1 MAKFTFNGD
10 QTLIYSDIDGA
21 NLTAVPGQ
29 SYDISAAPDA
39 RWSGFTAPVETPVEA
54 PEAPVETP
62 EAPVEAPQAPVSDS
76 NTPA

>member
-10 QTLIYSDIDGA
+10 ETLIYSDIDGA
-21 NLTAVPGQ
+21 SLTAVPGQ

-39 RWSGFTAPVETPVEA
+39 LWSGFT
-54 PEAPVETP
+54 APVETP

>member
-10 QTLIYSDIDGA
+10 ETLIYSDIDGA
-21 NLTAVPGQ
+21 SLTAVPGEA
-29 SYDISAAPDA
+29 YDISAAPDA
-39 RWSGFTAPVETPVEA
+39 LWSGFTAPEA
-54 PEAPVETP
+54 PVAPVETP

>member
-39 RWSGFTAPVETPVEA
+39 RWSGFTAPVETP
-54 PEAPVETP
+54 EAPVVAP

>member
-10 QTLIYSDIDGA
+10 ETLIYSDIDGA

-39 RWSGFTAPVETPVEA
+39 LWSGFTAPVA
-54 PEAPVETP
+54 P

>member
-10 QTLIYSDIDGA
+10 ETLIYSDIDGA
-21 NLTAVPGQ
+21 SLIAVPGE

-39 RWSGFTAPVETPVEA
+39 LWSGFTAPVETPV
-54 PEAPVETP
+54 APVAP

>member
-10 QTLIYSDIDGA
+10 ETLIYSDIDGA

-39 RWSGFTAPVETPVEA
+39 LWSGFTAPVETPV
-54 PEAPVETP
+54 
-62 EAPVEAPQAPVSDS
+62 APVEAPQAPVSDS

>member
-10 QTLIYSDIDGA
+10 ETLIYSDIDGA
-21 NLTAVPGQ
+21 SLTAIPGQ

-39 RWSGFTAPVETPVEA
+39 LWSGFTAPVETPV
-54 PEAPVETP
+54 
-62 EAPVEAPQAPVSDS
+62 APVEAPQAPVSDS

>member
-10 QTLIYSDIDGA
+10 ETLIYSDIDGA
-21 NLTAVPGQ
+21 SLTAVPGQ

-39 RWSGFTAPVETPVEA
+39 LWSGFTASEAPVAPVEA
-54 PEAPVETP
+54 PV
-62 EAPVEAPQAPVSDS
+62 APVEAPQAPVSDS

>member
-10 QTLIYSDIDGA
+10 ETLIYSDIDGA

-39 RWSGFTAPVETPVEA
+39 RWSGFTAPVEAPSTP
-54 PEAPVETP
+54 T
-62 EAPVEAPQAPVSDS
+62 EAPQAPVSDS

>member
-10 QTLIYSDIDGA
+10 ETLIYSDIDGA
-21 NLTAVPGQ
+21 SLTAVPGE

-39 RWSGFTAPVETPVEA
+39 LWSGFTAPK
-54 PEAPVETP
+54 APVAP

>member
-10 QTLIYSDIDGA
+10 ETLIYSDIDGA
-21 NLTAVPGQ
+21 SLTAVPGQ

-39 RWSGFTAPVETPVEA
+39 LWSGFTAPVETPV
-54 PEAPVETP
+54 
-62 EAPVEAPQAPVSDS
+62 APVEAPQAPVSDS

>member
-10 QTLIYSDIDGA
+10 ETLIYSDIDGA
-21 NLTAVPGQ
+21 SLTAVPGE

-39 RWSGFTAPVETPVEA
+39 LWSGFTAPVETPV
-54 PEAPVETP
+54 
-62 EAPVEAPQAPVSDS
+62 APVEAPQAPVSDS

>member
-10 QTLIYSDIDGA
+10 ETLIYSDIDGA
-21 NLTAVPGQ
+21 SLTAVPGEA
-29 SYDISAAPDA
+29 YDISAAPDA
-39 RWSGFTAPVETPVEA
+39 LWSGFTAPVETPVA
-54 PEAPVETP
+54 P

>member
-10 QTLIYSDIDGA
+10 ETLIYSDIDGA
-21 NLTAVPGQ
+21 NLTAVPGE

-39 RWSGFTAPVETPVEA
+39 LWSGFTAPVETPVA
-54 PEAPVETP
+54 P